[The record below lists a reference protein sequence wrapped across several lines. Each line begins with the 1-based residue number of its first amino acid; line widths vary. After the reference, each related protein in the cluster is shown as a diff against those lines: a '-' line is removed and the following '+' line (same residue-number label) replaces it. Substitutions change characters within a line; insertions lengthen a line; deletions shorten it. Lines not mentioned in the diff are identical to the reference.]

1 MTNLYQ
7 YLVCLYSERNRQRHF
22 LVIDFIVSRLVLI
35 GLVFSLSSCTHFEQY
50 TTIEHTTVEPTRPVS
65 LNSVTAKPFVNKSTN
80 QKYSDE
86 FSEEIPAIELAKSES
101 QELDSSQ
108 IGITPQPV
116 INQITL
122 KNPPVPPA
130 PSGDQSTLGSLGDKY
145 YSLAELEEMAGQHNP
160 TLAQASAVIGKACGI
175 QTQVGK
181 RPNPIV
187 GYFGDEIG
195 DGGTAGRQGAYI
207 SQTFVTGDKLRLNEL
222 VAEKDVQ
229 ETSWQYE
236 AQRMRVENDVR
247 SRHYETLGAQR
258 RIELAN
264 ELLKIAED
272 GLKVTQQLFKAQLA
286 SRADILQAKIQLNQ
300 VQIIHQNAVL
310 AYQAS
315 WKRLVNVVGVPHLE
329 PGHLTGD
336 LKEQTAKISDWD
348 ASYQT
353 LISHSPELQASY
365 YRVQRAQSQIERQQV
380 QTKPNLQ
387 TQVGVGHDYQTGN
400 EIVNAQLGVYLP
412 LFNRNE
418 GNITIAS
425 SDYHRALND
434 VERIELM
441 LRDQL
446 AITYR
451 NYQQAS
457 QQVKRFEK
465 EIIPSAKENLELTN
479 VGYRQGEFEFLRVL
493 TARRT
498 FFESTLSYVTSL
510 VALRQAEIQISGLLM
525 TGGLNEVRDISQGA
539 GGTNQRGQALNGQ

>member
-1 MTNLYQ
+1 M
-7 YLVCLYSERNRQRHF
+7 
-22 LVIDFIVSRLVLI
+22 
-35 GLVFSLSSCTHFEQY
+35 SLHSPSS
-50 TTIEHTTVEPTRPVS
+50 I
-65 LNSVTAKPFVNKSTN
+65 TAKPFVKKTTN
-80 QKYSDE
+80 QKHSDE
-86 FSEEIPAIELAKSES
+86 LSEEISAAEMTECELQAI
-101 QELDSSQ
+101 DSSQ
-108 IGITPQPV
+108 NDIKPEPV
-116 INQITL
+116 INQISL
-122 KNPPVPPA
+122 KTPPVPPA
-130 PSGDQSTLGSLGDKY
+130 PSGSQSTLGSLGSKS
-145 YSLAELEEMAGQHNP
+145 YSLAQMEEMAGQYNP
-160 TLAQASAVIGKACGI
+160 TLAQASAVVGKACGI

-195 DGGTAGRQGAYI
+195 DGGTAGRQGAFI

-229 ETSWQYE
+229 ETSWKYE

-247 SRHYETLGAQR
+247 SRHYKTLGAQR
-258 RIELAN
+258 RVELTT

-272 GLKVTQQLFKAQLA
+272 GLKVTQQLFKAQQA

-300 VQIIHQNAVL
+300 VQIIHQNALL

-315 WKRLVNVVGVPHLE
+315 WKRLVNVVGVPDLE
-329 PGHLTGD
+329 PGRLTGD
-336 LKEQTAKISDWD
+336 LKEQIAKVSDWD
-348 ASYQT
+348 TSYQT
-353 LISHSPELQASY
+353 LISNSPELQAAY

-380 QTKPNLQ
+380 QAKPNLQ

-418 GNITIAS
+418 GNITVAS

-434 VERIELM
+434 AERIQLM

-451 NYQQAS
+451 NFQQAS
-457 QQVKRFEK
+457 QQVERFEK

-479 VGYRQGEFEFLRVL
+479 EGYRQGEFEFLRVL

-498 FFESTLSYVTSL
+498 FFESTQSYVTSL
-510 VALRQAEIQISGLLM
+510 IALRQAEIQISGLLL
-525 TGGLNEVRDISQGA
+525 TGGLNEVGDISPGA
-539 GGTNQRGQALNGQ
+539 GGTSQRGQALNGQ

>member
-1 MTNLYQ
+1 MTKLYW
-7 YLVCLYSERNRQRHF
+7 YTVDFFRERNHRRH
-22 LVIDFIVSRLVLI
+22 LCAIDFIVSFLVFI
-35 GLVFSLSSCTHFEQY
+35 GLVFCLSSCSHFEHY
-50 TTIEHTTVEPTRPVS
+50 TSVEPANPHPPK
-65 LNSVTAKPFVNKSTN
+65 SVFAKSSVNKTAT
-80 QKYSDE
+80 QKQSHE
-86 FSEEIPAIELAKSES
+86 ISEEVPAIELVKSDS

-108 IGITPQPV
+108 GDTRTQPLIEQV
-116 INQITL
+116 TL
-122 KNPPVPPA
+122 KNPAVPPA
-130 PSGDQSTLGSLGDKY
+130 PSDDQLLLGNLGSKR
-145 YSLAELEEMAGQHNP
+145 YSLAELEALANQYNP
-160 TLAQASAVIGKACGI
+160 TLAQASAVVGKACGI

-195 DGGTAGRQGAYI
+195 DGGTAGRQGAFI
-207 SQTFVTGDKLRLNEL
+207 SQTFITGDKLRLNEL

-247 SRHYETLGAQR
+247 LRHYETLGAQR

-272 GLKVTQQLFKAQLA
+272 GLKITQQLFKAQLA
-286 SRADILQAKIQLNQ
+286 SRADILQAKIQLNE
-300 VQIIHQNAVL
+300 VQIIHQNSVL

-315 WKRLVNVVGVPHLE
+315 WKRLVNVVGVPQLE
-329 PGHLTGD
+329 TGRLTGD
-336 LKEQTAKISDWD
+336 LKKQVSQVSDWD
-348 ASYQT
+348 TSYQT
-353 LISHSPELQASY
+353 LISNSPELQAAY

-380 QTKPNLQ
+380 QAKPNLQ

-412 LFNRNE
+412 IFNRNE

-434 VERIELM
+434 TERIELK

-451 NYQQAS
+451 NYQQAA
-457 QQVKRFEK
+457 QQVDRFQN
-465 EIIPSAKENLELTN
+465 EIIPSAKENLDLTN
-479 VGYRQGEFEFLRVL
+479 EGYRQGEFEFLRVL

-498 FFESTLSYVTSL
+498 FFESTQSYVTSL
-510 VALRQAEIQISGLLM
+510 IALRQAEIQISGLLL
-525 TGGLNEVRDISQGA
+525 TGGLNDVRDIGQGA
-539 GGTNQRGQALNGQ
+539 GGTSQRGQALNGQ

>member
-1 MTNLYQ
+1 MSNFYQ
-7 YLVCLYSERNRQRHF
+7 YLVYLLSERNRQRHS
-22 LVIDFIVSRLVLI
+22 LVFDFIVSFLVFM
-35 GLVFSLSSCTHFEQY
+35 GLVFCLSSCSHFEQY
-50 TTIEHTTVEPTRPVS
+50 TTVKPMS
-65 LNSVTAKPFVNKSTN
+65 LHSPSSITAKPFVKKTTN
-80 QKYSDE
+80 QKHSDE
-86 FSEEIPAIELAKSES
+86 LSEEISAAEMTECELQAI
-101 QELDSSQ
+101 DSSQ
-108 IGITPQPV
+108 NDIKPEPV
-116 INQITL
+116 INQISL
-122 KNPPVPPA
+122 KTPPVPPA
-130 PSGDQSTLGSLGDKY
+130 PSGSQSTLGSLGSKS
-145 YSLAELEEMAGQHNP
+145 YSLAQMEEMAGQYNP
-160 TLAQASAVIGKACGI
+160 TLAQASAVVGKACGI

-195 DGGTAGRQGAYI
+195 DGGTAGRQGAFI

-229 ETSWQYE
+229 ETSWKYE

-247 SRHYETLGAQR
+247 SRHYKTLGAQR
-258 RIELAN
+258 RVELTT

-272 GLKVTQQLFKAQLA
+272 GLKVTQQLFKAQQA

-300 VQIIHQNAVL
+300 VQIIHQNALL

-315 WKRLVNVVGVPHLE
+315 WKRLVNVVGVPDLE
-329 PGHLTGD
+329 PGRLTGD
-336 LKEQTAKISDWD
+336 LKEQIAKVSDWD
-348 ASYQT
+348 TSYQT
-353 LISHSPELQASY
+353 LISNSPELQAAY

-380 QTKPNLQ
+380 QAKPNLQ

-418 GNITIAS
+418 GNITVAS

-434 VERIELM
+434 AERIQLM

-451 NYQQAS
+451 NFQQAS
-457 QQVKRFEK
+457 QQVERFEK

-479 VGYRQGEFEFLRVL
+479 EGYRQGEFEFLRVL

-498 FFESTLSYVTSL
+498 FFESTQSYVTSL
-510 VALRQAEIQISGLLM
+510 IALRQAEIQISGLLL
-525 TGGLNEVRDISQGA
+525 TGGLNEVGDISPGA
-539 GGTNQRGQALNGQ
+539 GGTSQRGQALNGQ